1 VALLDK
7 VRKEKRL
14 PTLALACWNVCHGI
28 PVIPAVCLTH
38 ALQLLCGSTRAAA
51 HLATAPKHANETAT
65 KSSRH
70 MLQPLR
76 LPPAPEQEH
85 FPRDKICGDA
95 VCTPAIHILE
105 ASRSAGAASWEGRLR
120 LADRWA
126 VAAAAAA
133 RLRLC
138 RSQDCSWCRRLPAQ
152 ALLPHPGLLLMHA
165 LQTSFIGHFLFLQE
179 MGVTEELTAKNNEQ
193 TIDQT
198 INALNADSRGL
209 IFSNLVDFDMLYGH
223 RRDTEG
229 YAKALEHFDERLPEI
244 LDALNDSDLLIMTAD
259 HGNDPTKDGS
269 DHTREYVPL
278 LVYGRSA
285 KAGVNLGTRQSLSDI
300 GQTIAENFGLE
311 LSDGVSFLNEI

>member
-1 VALLDK
+1 MALLDK

-65 KSSRH
+65 KSSRL

-120 LADRWA
+120 LADRKA

-165 LQTSFIGHFLFLQE
+165 LQTSFIGNFLFLQE
-179 MGVTEELTAKNNEQ
+179 MGVIEELKAADEVRCAVLCCAMLRCIGCHAITVLLCCM
-193 TIDQT
+193 
-198 INALNADSRGL
+198 ALRCIAVLLCAVLHWLPCRR
-209 IFSNLVDFDMLYGH
+209 VAML
-223 RRDTEG
+223 
-229 YAKALEHFDERLPEI
+229 
-244 LDALNDSDLLIMTAD
+244 
-259 HGNDPTKDGS
+259 HGS
-269 DHTREYVPL
+269 VHL
-278 LVYGRSA
+278 
-285 KAGVNLGTRQSLSDI
+285 
-300 GQTIAENFGLE
+300 
-311 LSDGVSFLNEI
+311 